1 MAITNTEPL
10 SQITGVTPYEKYIGP
25 SLKPMQEA
33 GQAKAEL
40 GGLQQSMEAQRTEKK
55 VKDVGAVEE
64 QYAKQVSSAPEMAEK
79 SRVSADME
87 KPFIPTQENAK
98 DMASLFSLINVVGFA
113 LGAGG
118 KRNSQAAMSAMNG
131 MLEGHRAGREDVYK
145 KEKSAFDTSLKQLK
159 MRYDTLD
166 NQLKDALNTY
176 KTDKEA
182 GLRKAEMAYAES
194 GANFYKQYQDKFGLA
209 GMYEFHKQAYES
221 ARKMWTELKREE
233 NRAES
238 LKQHADQ
245 MAATERRHRESLA
258 HSERMAQTRASGA
271 GKAEKPPTR
280 KETLPLIQGIRSV
293 EKLMYDLGDPEIQTG
308 LIAKTAPLLEKI
320 KSLSP
325 DTPFDAAV
333 NNTLTGTDKTT
344 LFLKNALLNSY
355 AIERAA
361 SGGGRLTVAMMR
373 QAGPVLDPTN
383 YTPQAYNQ
391 LLEDRRSEFYENLQ
405 DYGYTP
411 EQIREATKSRPYQRY
426 APNYPASEVPSP
438 EDLRKEKPAQE
449 FSSEA
454 QTRFGAYEPN
464 KYNYGYENGK
474 FYREAK

>member
-10 SQITGVTPYEKYIGP
+10 SQITGVTPYEKYIEP
-25 SLKPMQEA
+25 SRKPMQEA

-40 GGLQQSMEAQRTEKK
+40 GGLQQGMEAQRTAQKTT
-55 VKDVGAVEE
+55 DVGAVEE

-221 ARKMWTELKREE
+221 ANKMWTELKREE
-233 NRAES
+233 DRSER
-238 LKQHADQ
+238 LKQHADAEKRAIQ
-245 MAATERRHRESLA
+245 REQRAESRF
-258 HSERMAQTRASGA
+258 SERGSAKG
-271 GKAEKPPTR
+271 EKPATR
-280 KETLPLIQGIRSV
+280 KETLPLIQGIRNI
-293 EKLMYDLGDPEIQTG
+293 ENLQKDLRDPEIQTG
-308 LIAKTAPLLEKI
+308 LIAKTAPLMEKI

-333 NNTLTGTDKTT
+333 NNALTGTDKTT
-344 LFLKNALLNSY
+344 VFLKNALLNSY

-383 YTPQAYNQ
+383 YTPQAYRQ
-391 LLEDRRSEFYENLQ
+391 ILEDRRREFYENLQ

-411 EQIREATKSRPYQRY
+411 EHIKEVTSPRAYQPY
-426 APNYPASEVPSP
+426 SEVAPSATTASNQ
-438 EDLRKEKPAQE
+438 DYSADAQK
-449 FSSEA
+449 
-454 QTRFGAYEPN
+454 RFGSYEPN

>member
-10 SQITGVTPYEKYIGP
+10 SQITGVTPYEKYIEP

-33 GQAKAEL
+33 GQAKGEL
-40 GGLQQSMEAQRTEKK
+40 GGLQQGMEAQRTAQKTT
-55 VKDVGAVEE
+55 DVSAVEE

-194 GANFYKQYQDKFGLA
+194 GADFYKKYQQKFGLA

-221 ARKMWTELKREE
+221 ANKMWTELKREE
-233 NRAES
+233 DRTER
-238 LKQHADQ
+238 LKQSADREKRADRREERADARL
-245 MAATERRHRESLA
+245 AASLA
-258 HSERMAQTRASGA
+258 AKSGGA
-271 GKAEKPPTR
+271 GGV
-280 KETLPLIQGIRSV
+280 LP
-293 EKLMYDLGDPEIQTG
+293 KD
-308 LIAKTAPLLEKI
+308 AKTNDEHRFRH
-320 KSLSP
+320 S
-325 DTPFDAAV
+325 
-333 NNTLTGTDKTT
+333 
-344 LFLKNALLNSY
+344 
-355 AIERAA
+355 AIENVREILDDMKDPQIR
-361 SGGGRLTVAMMR
+361 RLI
-373 QAGPVLDPTN
+373 GPE
-383 YTPQAYNQ
+383 NQ
-391 LLEDRRSEFYENLQ
+391 YMPDVILNLQ
-405 DYGYTP
+405 D
-411 EQIREATKSRPYQRY
+411 K
-426 APNYPASEVPSP
+426 YPALAQKLSRFQS
-438 EDLRKEKPAQE
+438 QE
-449 FSSEA
+449 FQIGGKNLTASEQKILNPIYGWRGLTAKALEDNLTEAERAMDKEQSYIEGRYPGLAGVRYERPSAPQAPVAASPSS
-454 QTRFGAYEPN
+454 GAYSDAEKERRYQEWKRNNP
-464 KYNYGYENGK
+464 
-474 FYREAK
+474 

>member
-10 SQITGVTPYEKYIGP
+10 SQVTGVTPYEKYIDP
-25 SLKPMQEA
+25 MRKPMQVS

-40 GGLQQSMEAQRTEKK
+40 GGLQQGMEAERSAQK

-64 QYAKQVSSAPEMAEK
+64 QYATQVAAAPEMAEK
-79 SRVSADME
+79 KRVSEDME
-87 KPFIPTQENAK
+87 KPFIPTQESAK

-118 KRNSQAAMSAMNG
+118 KRNAQGAMSAMNG

-145 KEKSAFDTSLKQLK
+145 KEKTAFDTNLKQLK

-182 GLRKAEMAYAES
+182 GLRKAEMAYAEA

-209 GMYEFHKQAYES
+209 GMYEFHKQAYDS
-221 ARKMWTELKREE
+221 ANKMWTELKREE
-233 NRAES
+233 DRAER
-238 LKQHADQ
+238 LKQHQQQLD
-245 MAATERRHRESLA
+245 AAERRHREDLA
-258 HSERMAQTRASGA
+258 ARERIAAQKSSGNV
-271 GKAEKPPTR
+271 KAEKPPTR

-438 EDLRKEKPAQE
+438 EDLRKEKPAQD

-454 QTRFGAYEPN
+454 QKRFGAYEPN